1 MSFFNARTVLN
12 YKTCLG
18 LTTPDRKYYASDYE
32 TLLGIERQGNLNPV
46 QRTQLEEL
54 KRTQGSSTNPS
65 GGSFED
71 IIKRTIAMQQEAN
84 KPAVQSLQ
92 ASLPEIGQR
101 FETARTQTEAQ
112 RKPLQ
117 ERYSNLISE
126 IKGNQASSENR
137 QTVTTR
143 NELGRRGLVGGG
155 LYDQTLTD
163 AVNPITQQ
171 YTGILK
177 DTGIAQEQGMQ
188 SIDQLIAQL
197 TGQQVQEER
206 GVNNSIAQLQSGAA
220 SQGIAQGSQQY
231 QFNEQQAAAQRAAEE
246 QSRQNSIANALA
258 QAQQQL
264 TERSYNQIS
273 LPESQLQQQ
282 SLQKQL
288 SKVTG
293 NASSDYSK
301 YFK

>member
-1 MSFFNARTVLN
+1 
-12 YKTCLG
+12 
-18 LTTPDRKYYASDYE
+18 
-32 TLLGIERQGNLNPV
+32 
-46 QRTQLEEL
+46 
-54 KRTQGSSTNPS
+54 
-65 GGSFED
+65 
-71 IIKRTIAMQQEAN
+71 MQQEAN